1 MYILKMH
8 NRIYITRSELF
19 AGKRKFTSQL
29 LKIALHSGCLK
40 LIVFFFTKIT
50 KKIIILA
57 HNILFEQKRNRLCTY
72 A

>member
-40 LIVFFFTKIT
+40 LIVFFSQKSQ
-50 KKIIILA
+50 KKL
-57 HNILFEQKRNRLCTY
+57 LF
-72 A
+72 